1 MKLVQLDFAYS
12 GPFGQGMA
20 EALNG
25 LARSISQEPGFIWKI
40 WTENPVEQEA
50 GGIYLFSDEQSARA
64 YIAKHT
70 ARLKELGIEHVN
82 TKVFDVNGPLTEIT
96 NGPV

>member
-1 MKLVQLDFAYS
+1 MNLIQFDFAYS
-12 GPFGQGMA
+12 GPFDQEMA
-20 EALNG
+20 EALDG
-25 LARSISQEPGFIWKI
+25 LARSIPQEPGFIWKI
-40 WTENPVEQEA
+40 WTENPAEQEA
-50 GGIYLFSDEQSARA
+50 GGIYVFSDEQSARA

-82 TKVFDVNGPLTEIT
+82 AKVFDVNGPLTEIT